1 MKKLLSILLAI
12 FCLTMPICALAEGES
27 SLDEAETNDIY
38 VVAEKLVF
46 QHADTTLPY
55 RLLLPKEYDESKS
68 YPILFFFHGA
78 GERGNNNEAQLF
90 HCVQYIY
97 DNLPEP
103 AFIVA
108 PQCPAEPQQWVDTPW
123 IQGAY
128 SVENV
133 PESNELKAVVELLG
147 ELSGKY
153 SLDANRVYCA
163 GLSMGGFA
171 TWDLIMRHNDIFA
184 AAMPI
189 CGGGDPNMGEVLKD
203 TPIFTFHA
211 KDDTAVPVS
220 GTQVTVNAIKE
231 AGGTKI
237 EYVEYPSGGHG
248 IWNKAVQTEG
258 ILDKLFACELYDRY
272 PEKRPVEP
280 TPEVNSDTNE
290 DDEKSFFNA
299 TTITLIVSVVIAAII
314 TAIFTV
320 LKKKKK
326 A

>member
-1 MKKLLSILLAI
+1 MKKLLSILLATVCV
-12 FCLTMPICALAEGES
+12 FCAILPISALAEGES
-27 SLDEAETNDIY
+27 SEAETNDVY
-38 VVAEKLVF
+38 KVALALEFKNE
-46 QHADTTLPY
+46 DTTLPY
-55 RLLLPKEYDESKS
+55 RLLLPKDYDETKS
-68 YPILFFFHGA
+68 YPVLFFFHGA
-78 GERGNNNEAQLF
+78 GERGNDNKLQLF
-90 HCVQYIY
+90 HCIQYIY

-123 IQGAY
+123 VQGAY
-128 SVENV
+128 STDNV

-147 ELSGKY
+147 ELKSSY
-153 SLDANRVYCA
+153 SLDENRIYCA

-171 TWDLIMRHNDIFA
+171 TWDLITRHNDIFA

-189 CGGGDPNMGEVLKD
+189 CGGGDPEKAEVLKD

-280 TPEVNSDTNE
+280 TPESSETVEENE
-290 DDEKSFFNA
+290 KGFFNA
-299 TTITLIVSVVIAAII
+299 TTITLIISVAIAAVI
-314 TAIFTV
+314 TAVYTV
-320 LKKKKK
+320 IKKKK